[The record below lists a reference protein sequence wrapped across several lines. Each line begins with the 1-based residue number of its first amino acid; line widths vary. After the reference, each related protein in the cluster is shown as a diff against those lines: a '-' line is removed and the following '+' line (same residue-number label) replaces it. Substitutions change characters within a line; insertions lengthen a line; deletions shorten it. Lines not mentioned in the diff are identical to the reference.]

1 MRKVGKVQQLIGC
14 GRRKAEEPEKTL
26 EISEEGGW
34 KPRLAVGA
42 EGVCLRCVAF
52 EVLQTDTETVFGKQ
66 LKTDV

>member
-1 MRKVGKVQQLIGC
+1 MNGDKAGTRQMRKVGKVQQLIGC

-42 EGVCLRCVAF
+42 EGSV
-52 EVLQTDTETVFGKQ
+52 
-66 LKTDV
+66 